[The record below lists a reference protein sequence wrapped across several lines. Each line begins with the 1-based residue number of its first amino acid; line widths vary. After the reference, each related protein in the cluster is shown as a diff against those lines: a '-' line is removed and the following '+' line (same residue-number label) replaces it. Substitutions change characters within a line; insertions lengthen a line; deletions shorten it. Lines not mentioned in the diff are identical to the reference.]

1 MPPTRSRPPAD
12 CEQRLPERV
21 LIVDDDRDICRSIEV
36 ILSLEG
42 YDVRMAHDGQEAVAE
57 AARLQPD
64 LVLLDMMMPGMDG
77 YEVTK
82 RLRHD
87 PRTTMA
93 AIIMLTARSLPAD
106 KVLGLTAGCDDYI
119 VKPFEPTEL
128 VARVQSV
135 LRRSRQMREV
145 SPLTGLPGN
154 FQISYE
160 LERLVADP
168 DAEFAILY
176 ADIDDFKPYNDHY
189 GFMRGDEAIRTT
201 GRLLTEA
208 LARQQSDP
216 TFAGHIGGDDFVLIT
231 SAQKAEA
238 LAQDIVRSF
247 DAMAPSMYDEEDRQR
262 GYIEVADRRG
272 VLHHYSFISVSVGIA
287 TTAHR
292 RIASQWEAS
301 AIASEMKAVAKRKL
315 GSSYEIDRRR
325 G

>member
-1 MPPTRSRPPAD
+1 MPPTHSRPRAD

-87 PRTTMA
+87 PRTCMA

-154 FQISYE
+154 FQIAYE
-160 LERLVADP
+160 LERLVGDP
-168 DAEFAILY
+168 AAEFAILY

-189 GFMRGDEAIRTT
+189 GFMRGDEAIRAT

-208 LARQQSDP
+208 LARQKSEAS
-216 TFAGHIGGDDFVLIT
+216 FAGHIGGDDFVLIT
-231 SAQKAEA
+231 SAERAEA

-247 DAMAPSMYDEEDRQR
+247 DTMAPSLYDEEDRQR
-262 GYIEVADRRG
+262 GYIEVPDRRG

-325 G
+325 S